1 MYRRPGC
8 VPDFDFHTADGV
20 RCTLLVF
27 FKMSEVRLCHP
38 ESPYNSG
45 WPLAKPMMLPHA
57 MTYVSPVKIPPA
69 VNNVRR
75 AFSRAWTCPGLMD
88 TPKRAK
94 VSGEGSERWIERIV
108 KTIYI
113 LRYIHEEERRQRVQL
128 QLNRGESRHALV
140 TCAVAIQT
148 ELKAENAQSPSNR
161 RMQFR
166 TGVNFGDVMVEGEQI
181 YGDGVNVAA
190 RLESLA
196 EPGGICIS
204 DVVHGQ
210 VRTKLSLR
218 YQDLGQQRV
227 KDIAEPVRVLRV
239 LTDGAIPS
247 EPRRE
252 SRWFAT
258 SYASGRYRRVARGR
272 DHLRRGQMD
281 ADRPTG
287 C

>member
-94 VSGEGSERWIERIV
+94 VSGEGSERWMERIV

-166 TGVNFGDVMVEGEQI
+166 TGVNFGDVMVPW
-181 YGDGVNVAA
+181 
-190 RLESLA
+190 
-196 EPGGICIS
+196 PGLFS
-204 DVVHGQ
+204 
-210 VRTKLSLR
+210 
-218 YQDLGQQRV
+218 
-227 KDIAEPVRVLRV
+227 A
-239 LTDGAIPS
+239 
-247 EPRRE
+247 
-252 SRWFAT
+252 F
-258 SYASGRYRRVARGR
+258 RVARFAQDGS
-272 DHLRRGQMD
+272 HLRSAAKRATLQSVDEKAEFCTVNGYLPVC
-281 ADRPTG
+281 RS
-287 C
+287 